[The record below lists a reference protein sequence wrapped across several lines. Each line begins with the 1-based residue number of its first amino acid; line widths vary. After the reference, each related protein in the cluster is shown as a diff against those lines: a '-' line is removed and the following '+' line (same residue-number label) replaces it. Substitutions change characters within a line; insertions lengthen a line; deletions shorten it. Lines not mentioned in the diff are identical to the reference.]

1 MEKYNLDDKGGL
13 FKFVAKSPSKIV
25 KQGDN
30 IELKHFGIFNLIKAT
45 ASDITETSFRIQS
58 TDKAGDAKISTGD
71 HVMLYYSTGD
81 NYVITGEI
89 GTVNKLDPIDLV
101 IKVSKIEKF
110 KDLIKEKKYC
120 VSLNSNFKIVGVPE
134 SKQAAVKN
142 ISFGGIKADCS
153 EDIMLEDI
161 IEVTIYVDKLNKMP
175 FKGKIVRK
183 NKVDNKYEYGV
194 EYSEVTETSNKL
206 LTRLIYDIESR
217 V

>member
-13 FKFVAKSPSKIV
+13 FKFIAKSPSKIV

-30 IELKHFGIFNLIKAT
+30 IEFKHFGTFNLIKAT

-58 TDKAGDAKISTGD
+58 TDKIVDAKISTGD

-81 NYVITGEI
+81 HYIISGEV

-101 IKVSKIEKF
+101 IKVIKIEKF

-120 VSLNSNFKIVGVPE
+120 VSLNANFKIVGVPE

-142 ISFGGIKADCS
+142 ISFGGIKADCN
-153 EDIMLEDI
+153 EDIMMEDI
-161 IEVTIYVDKLNKMP
+161 IEVTVYVDKLNKMP
-175 FKGKIVRK
+175 FKGRVVRK
-183 NKVDNKYEYGV
+183 NKIDNKYEYGV
-194 EYSEVTETSNKL
+194 EYSEVTESSNKL
-206 LTRLIYDIESR
+206 LTRLIHDIEGR
-217 V
+217 I

>member
-1 MEKYNLDDKGGL
+1 MEKYNLDEKGGL

-25 KQGDN
+25 KQGDS

-58 TDKAGDAKISTGD
+58 TDKAGDVKISTGD

-81 NYVITGEI
+81 NYVITGEV
-89 GTVNKLDPIDLV
+89 GTANKLDPIDLV
-101 IKVSKIEKF
+101 IKVVKIEKL

-120 VSLNSNFKIVGVPE
+120 VSLNANLKILGVTE

-142 ISFGGIKADCS
+142 ISFGGIKANCN

-161 IEVTIYVDKLNKMP
+161 IDVTVYVDKLNKMP
-175 FKGKIVRK
+175 FKGRIVRK
-183 NKVDNKYEYGV
+183 NKIDSKYEYGI
-194 EYSEVTETSNKL
+194 EYSEVTESSNKL

-217 V
+217 L

>member
-13 FKFVAKSPSKIV
+13 FKFIAKSPSKIV

-30 IELKHFGIFNLIKAT
+30 IEFKHFGTFNLIKAT

-58 TDKAGDAKISTGD
+58 TDKIVDAKISTGD

-81 NYVITGEI
+81 HYIISGEV

-101 IKVSKIEKF
+101 IKVIKIEKF

-120 VSLNSNFKIVGVPE
+120 VSLNANFKIVGVPE

-142 ISFGGIKADCS
+142 ISFGGIKADCN
-153 EDIMLEDI
+153 EDIMMEDI
-161 IEVTIYVDKLNKMP
+161 IEVTVYVDKLNKMP
-175 FKGKIVRK
+175 FKGRVVRK
-183 NKVDNKYEYGV
+183 NKIDNKYEYGI
-194 EYSEVTETSNKL
+194 EYSEVTESSNKL
-206 LTRLIYDIESR
+206 LTRLIHDIEGR
-217 V
+217 I